1 MLELTFSSAE
11 EIRHAYILSS
21 PAAGVS
27 FQAAMRIA
35 GAAVCRGN
43 APFPCGKCPAC
54 RKAAAGV
61 HPDIQV
67 ISRKE
72 NEKGQKKRE
81 LTVDQIRSVSSDA
94 SILPNEAPR
103 KVYIFQEAETMNTEA
118 QNAALKLLEEPPNG
132 VVLLLCTSNAVRLLS
147 TVRSRCVEIN
157 ISADSDENNEALQ
170 NLTDSY
176 LKTVSS
182 GSRFALW
189 KFCEDNNSLS
199 IQEMTDFCLAAIQ
212 EITDMLC
219 SRRDRMGMSEQQLFT
234 TEQLLEKCVRY
245 LSVNVTVKQVF
256 GLLETVP
263 IPNKVK
269 QRG

>member
-1 MLELTFSSAE
+1 MPELTFRSAE

-21 PAAGVS
+21 PSADAS
-27 FQAAMRIA
+27 LQAAMRIA

-43 APFPCGKCPAC
+43 APLPCGRCPAF
-54 RKAAAGV
+54 RKASAGV
-61 HPDIQV
+61 HPDIQL
-67 ISRKE
+67 ISRLE
-72 NEKGQKKRE
+72 NDKGQKKRE
-81 LTVDQIRSVSSDA
+81 LTVDQIRAVSSDA
-94 SILPNEAPR
+94 AILPNEAPR
-103 KVYIFQEAETMNTEA
+103 KVYIFPEAETMNPEA

-157 ISADSDENNEALQ
+157 IPANPSENDESLQ
-170 NLTDSY
+170 NLADSY

-199 IQEMTDFCLAAIQ
+199 FQEMTDFCLAAIQ

-219 SRRDRMGMSEQQLFT
+219 YRRDRMGMSEQQLFS
-234 TEQLLEKCVRY
+234 TEKLLETCVRY
-245 LSVNVTVKQVF
+245 LSVNVNVKQVF
-256 GLLETVP
+256 SLLETGP
-263 IPNKVK
+263 MPNKAK
-269 QRG
+269 